1 MTNRVIQ
8 LLVLAAAHQ
17 RQGRMQRASQLFVEA
32 STSPEFP
39 KAVRSFQAQVA
50 RANLQKASAP
60 RVVASA
66 SWPFNTVRSAKVKAE
81 AEGNDDAADDDVVE
95 AGLEEDFVD
104 MGLGDDATLDDAVL
118 ELSAAEEDEEDEPEE
133 VDAAADDGDADE
145 DDGEAE
151 EAPAAEKSAVTAAL
165 FARQCRNMLAV
176 QAAAKAKKAVKK
188 PVKKPAGKKPAGKK

>member
-1 MTNRVIQ
+1 MTHRVIQ

-32 STSPEFP
+32 STSPDFP
-39 KAVRSFQAQVA
+39 KTVRSFQAQVA
-50 RANLQKASAP
+50 RANLMKTVAP
-60 RVVASA
+60 RVVANT
-66 SWPFNTVRSAKVKAE
+66 SWPFNTVRAAKVKAE
-81 AEGNDDAADDDVVE
+81 AEGGDDAADDDVVE

-104 MGLGDDATLDDAVL
+104 MGLADDTLDDAVL
-118 ELSAAEEDEEDEPEE
+118 ELSAAEDEDEPEE

-145 DDGEAE
+145 DDE
-151 EAPAAEKSAVTAAL
+151 EDAPSEEKSAVTAAL

-188 PVKKPAGKKPAGKK
+188 PVKKPIGKKPAGKK

>member
-32 STSPEFP
+32 STSEDFP
-39 KAVRSFQAQVA
+39 KTVRAFQAQVA
-50 RANLQKASAP
+50 RAAVLAAP
-60 RVVASA
+60 KPKVTAGA
-66 SWPFNTVRSAKVKAE
+66 NWPFNTVKASRVKAE
-81 AEGNDDAADDDVVE
+81 AEGGDDAADDDVVE

-104 MGLGDDATLDDAVL
+104 MGLADDSTLDDAVL
-118 ELSAAEEDEEDEPEE
+118 ELSAAEDEEDEPEE

-145 DDGEAE
+145 DDGADD
-151 EAPAAEKSAVTAAL
+151 APEAEKSAVTAAL

-176 QAAAKAKKAVKK
+176 QAAAKKPAKK
-188 PVKKPAGKKPAGKK
+188 PVKKPAKKPTSKK

>member
-32 STSPEFP
+32 STSEDFP
-39 KAVRSFQAQVA
+39 KTVRSFQAQVA
-50 RANLQKASAP
+50 RAAVIKAARP
-60 RVVASA
+60 RVTAGA
-66 SWPFNTVRSAKVKAE
+66 NWPFNTVKASRVKAE
-81 AEGNDDAADDDVVE
+81 AEGGDDAADDDVVD

-104 MGLGDDATLDDAVL
+104 MGLAEDDSTLDDAVL
-118 ELSAAEEDEEDEPEE
+118 ELSAAEDEDDEPEE

-145 DDGEAE
+145 DDEPE
-151 EAPAAEKSAVTAAL
+151 AEKSAVTAAL

-176 QAAAKAKKAVKK
+176 QAAAKKAKK
-188 PVKKPAGKKPAGKK
+188 PVKKPAKKPASKK